1 MSTFYPKGLRI
12 GTIKEAK
19 KCAAG
24 REITII
30 PSSKS
35 AKYEEV
41 MVLLH

>member
-1 MSTFYPKGLRI
+1 LRI

-24 REITII
+24 REITIV